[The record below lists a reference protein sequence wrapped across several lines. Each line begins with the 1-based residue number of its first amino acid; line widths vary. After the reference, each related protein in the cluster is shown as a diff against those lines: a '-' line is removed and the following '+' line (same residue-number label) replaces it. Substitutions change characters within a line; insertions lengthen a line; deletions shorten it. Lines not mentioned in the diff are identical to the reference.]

1 MTLFRNAMIY
11 DRATRMFRRADM
23 LEKDGVILAVGSFPA
38 PDGAEVV
45 DLTGAYLVP
54 GLVDVHTHGR
64 SGFDF
69 NTAPED
75 AYGTMMRDYALAGTT
90 SVMPTLASDTFP
102 HLIASAE
109 AIRRQT
115 GASRGKA
122 SFIGLHLEGRYLS
135 PVRRGAHAAELLA
148 NPDAAEFDD
157 LRKAYPDA
165 PLHVSLAPELPGADD
180 YIRRAVDGG
189 ATVGVAHS
197 DADFETAEH
206 AVSLG
211 ASSFTHTFNAMRP
224 VHHREPGDAIAALLT
239 DSAYAE
245 FIADGE
251 HLHPAMLR
259 LAVKTKSADKLVL
272 ITDSMEA
279 TGMPDGQYAIA
290 GQPVVVKNGR
300 ATSPDGK
307 LAGSTL
313 TLFRAVC
320 NVMKFCSLPL
330 ETVIPFATSNPA
342 EMVGA
347 GDVCG
352 SLEIGKRCDFLVLRD
367 KYEPVLEAV
376 YAGGIPVV

>member
-1 MTLFRNAMIY
+1 MKLFHGAMVY
-11 DRATRMFRRADM
+11 QTATRMFRRADL
-23 LEKDGVILAVGSFPA
+23 LEEGGVILAVGSFQA
-38 PDGAEVV
+38 SDGVEVV

-69 NTAPED
+69 NTAPET
-75 AYGTMMRDYALAGTT
+75 AYDTMMRDYALSGTT
-90 SVMPTLASDTFP
+90 SLMPTLASDTFP
-102 HLIASAE
+102 HLLSSAE
-109 AIRRQT
+109 AIRRST

-135 PVRRGAHAAELLA
+135 PARRGAHAEELLA
-148 NPDAAEFDD
+148 EPDADEFDK
-157 LRKAYPDA
+157 LKEAFPDA
-165 PLHVSLAPELPGADD
+165 PLHVSLAPELSGADD
-180 YIRRAVDGG
+180 YIRRAVLDG

-197 DADFETAEH
+197 DADFETAEK

-211 ASSFTHTFNAMRP
+211 ATSFTHTFNAMRP
-224 VHHREPGDAIAALLT
+224 VHHREPGDAVAALLT

-259 LAVKTKSADKLVL
+259 LAAKTKPADKLVL

-279 TGMPDGQYAIA
+279 TGMPDGRYAIA

-300 ATSPDGK
+300 AISPDGK

-320 NVMKFCSLPL
+320 NTMRFCSMPL
-330 ETVIPFATSNPA
+330 EDVLPFATSNPA
-342 EMVGA
+342 AMVGA
-347 GDVCG
+347 SNVCG
-352 SLEIGKRCDFLVLRD
+352 SIEVGKRCDLLVLRD
-367 KYEPVLEAV
+367 KYEPTLEAV
-376 YAGGIPVV
+376 YAGGALVR